1 MVTAVVSLSRRILE
15 FISRCR
21 NSGTPSG
28 QKKTPSLLVPSTPA
42 AATRPPVEAG
52 VSRPLVCIHV
62 VAVSTASD
70 SHCDRRDSIPAW
82 QHGARLLSRI
92 ACSLDTLRE
101 AINDTMN
108 EDDTTAAAAAASSAE
123 NSPARARRGGR
134 TRGNRLARSLSS
146 CNCASYCYFSLAL
159 VLFSLGTVLTIL
171 VLDDS
176 EQMFPNL
183 THMWLIGPIF
193 ISSGLMFAVKT
204 IMYLRRETMIAY
216 LTRQHS
222 LLRELHLV
230 AVEPGLLRGLQQ
242 RAASLPPPYEAVA
255 TGCDSPMCHGS
266 TTAAA
271 FPLLMAT
278 TEEDPP
284 SYEEALLLIRG
295 GSGASPAT
303 TKTLPELSPPP
314 PSTQSPAAAPVTVIT
329 VQEDLPDR

>member
-1 MVTAVVSLSRRILE
+1 
-15 FISRCR
+15 
-21 NSGTPSG
+21 
-28 QKKTPSLLVPSTPA
+28 
-42 AATRPPVEAG
+42 
-52 VSRPLVCIHV
+52 
-62 VAVSTASD
+62 
-70 SHCDRRDSIPAW
+70 
-82 QHGARLLSRI
+82 
-92 ACSLDTLRE
+92 
-101 AINDTMN
+101 MN
-108 EDDTTAAAAAASSAE
+108 EDDATTAAPAASSSAE
-123 NSPARARRGGR
+123 NSPARARRGSR
-134 TRGNRLARSLSS
+134 VRGNRLARSLSS

-255 TGCDSPMCHGS
+255 TGCDSPLCRGS

-295 GSGASPAT
+295 GSGPSA
-303 TKTLPELSPPP
+303 TKTSPEVSPPP
-314 PSTQSPAAAPVTVIT
+314 PSSQSPASAPATVIT

>member
-1 MVTAVVSLSRRILE
+1 
-15 FISRCR
+15 
-21 NSGTPSG
+21 
-28 QKKTPSLLVPSTPA
+28 
-42 AATRPPVEAG
+42 
-52 VSRPLVCIHV
+52 
-62 VAVSTASD
+62 
-70 SHCDRRDSIPAW
+70 
-82 QHGARLLSRI
+82 
-92 ACSLDTLRE
+92 
-101 AINDTMN
+101 MN
-108 EDDTTAAAAAASSAE
+108 EEDATTAAPASSAE
-123 NSPARARRGGR
+123 NSPTRARSA
-134 TRGNRLARSLSS
+134 RGNRLARSLSS

-255 TGCDSPMCHGS
+255 TGCDSPMCRGS

-295 GSGASPAT
+295 GSGPSPAT
-303 TKTLPELSPPP
+303 TKTLPEVMPSPA
-314 PSTQSPAAAPVTVIT
+314 SSQSPASAPVTVIA

>member
-1 MVTAVVSLSRRILE
+1 MDE
-15 FISRCR
+15 
-21 NSGTPSG
+21 
-28 QKKTPSLLVPSTPA
+28 
-42 AATRPPVEAG
+42 
-52 VSRPLVCIHV
+52 
-62 VAVSTASD
+62 
-70 SHCDRRDSIPAW
+70 
-82 QHGARLLSRI
+82 
-92 ACSLDTLRE
+92 
-101 AINDTMN
+101 
-108 EDDTTAAAAAASSAE
+108 EDATTATATASSAD
-123 NSPARARRGGR
+123 NSPARVRRRGVGGDGSA
-134 TRGNRLARSLSS
+134 RGNRLARGMAS

-216 LTRQHS
+216 LARQHS

-255 TGCDSPMCHGS
+255 TGYNSPMCHGS
-266 TTAAA
+266 TAAA

-295 GSGASPAT
+295 GSGPSPAI
-303 TKTLPELSPPP
+303 KTVPEVSPPP
-314 PSTQSPAAAPVTVIT
+314 TSSQPPAAPVTVIA

>member
-1 MVTAVVSLSRRILE
+1 
-15 FISRCR
+15 
-21 NSGTPSG
+21 
-28 QKKTPSLLVPSTPA
+28 
-42 AATRPPVEAG
+42 
-52 VSRPLVCIHV
+52 
-62 VAVSTASD
+62 
-70 SHCDRRDSIPAW
+70 
-82 QHGARLLSRI
+82 
-92 ACSLDTLRE
+92 
-101 AINDTMN
+101 
-108 EDDTTAAAAAASSAE
+108 
-123 NSPARARRGGR
+123 
-134 TRGNRLARSLSS
+134 
-146 CNCASYCYFSLAL
+146 
-159 VLFSLGTVLTIL
+159 
-171 VLDDS
+171 
-176 EQMFPNL
+176 MFPNL

-255 TGCDSPMCHGS
+255 TGCDSPMCRGS

-284 SYEEALLLIRG
+284 RTRGTPAHRG

-303 TKTLPELSPPP
+303 TKTLTESQ
-314 PSTQSPAAAPVTVIT
+314 TGMDVQS
-329 VQEDLPDR
+329 

>member
-1 MVTAVVSLSRRILE
+1 MDE
-15 FISRCR
+15 
-21 NSGTPSG
+21 
-28 QKKTPSLLVPSTPA
+28 
-42 AATRPPVEAG
+42 
-52 VSRPLVCIHV
+52 
-62 VAVSTASD
+62 
-70 SHCDRRDSIPAW
+70 
-82 QHGARLLSRI
+82 
-92 ACSLDTLRE
+92 
-101 AINDTMN
+101 
-108 EDDTTAAAAAASSAE
+108 EDATTATATASSAD
-123 NSPARARRGGR
+123 NSPAHVRRRGVGGDGSA
-134 TRGNRLARSLSS
+134 RGNRLARGMAS

-216 LTRQHS
+216 LARQHS

-255 TGCDSPMCHGS
+255 TGYNSPMCHGS

-295 GSGASPAT
+295 GSGPSPAI
-303 TKTLPELSPPP
+303 KTVPEVTPPP
-314 PSTQSPAAAPVTVIT
+314 TSSQPPAAPVTVIA

>member
-1 MVTAVVSLSRRILE
+1 MDE
-15 FISRCR
+15 ED
-21 NSGTPSG
+21 
-28 QKKTPSLLVPSTPA
+28 
-42 AATRPPVEAG
+42 AT
-52 VSRPLVCIHV
+52 
-62 VAVSTASD
+62 
-70 SHCDRRDSIPAW
+70 
-82 QHGARLLSRI
+82 
-92 ACSLDTLRE
+92 
-101 AINDTMN
+101 
-108 EDDTTAAAAAASSAE
+108 TTAASAAVPSSAE
-123 NSPARARRGGR
+123 HSPARARRGGGSAGSR
-134 TRGNRLARSLSS
+134 RNRLARSLSS

-255 TGCDSPMCHGS
+255 TGCDSPTCRGS

-295 GSGASPAT
+295 GSGPSPAT
-303 TKTLPELSPPP
+303 KTVPEVSTPP
-314 PSTQSPAAAPVTVIT
+314 PSSQSPAAPATVIT
-329 VQEDLPDR
+329 VQDDLPDR